1 MSTFGDSCISCHGP
15 SPAALR
21 SFPARLILCVAG
33 VQVGALALVHKLDGA
48 GHLHLL
54 PRLFTHIHNLRDSQ
68 LLQIHARFWHDGL
81 ATYLGSVHILVAESS
96 FPSKDSIFW
105 ACFSHLHKER
115 VSHSMD
121 GRQGLHFGLIALIP
135 TNV

>member
-15 SPAALR
+15 SPAALW
-21 SFPARLILCVAG
+21 SFPTRLILCVAG

-54 PRLFTHIHNLRDSQ
+54 PRLLTHIHNLRDSQ
-68 LLQIHARFWHDGL
+68 LLQIHARLWHDGL
-81 ATYLGSVHILVAESS
+81 ATNLRYLHLLVAVSS
-96 FPSKDSIFW
+96 VPPKTQ
-105 ACFSHLHKER
+105 CFGPVAHLHKER

-121 GRQGLHFGLIALIP
+121 GRQGFHFGLIALIP